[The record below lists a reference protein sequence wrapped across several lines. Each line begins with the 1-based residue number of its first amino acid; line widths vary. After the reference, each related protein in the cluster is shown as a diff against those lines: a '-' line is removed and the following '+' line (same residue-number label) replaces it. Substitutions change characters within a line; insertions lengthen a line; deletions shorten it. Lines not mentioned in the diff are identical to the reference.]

1 MNVKRRGIAF
11 RLKQA
16 VQLLLVVLLASTLA
30 DWWRSPAVPHD
41 AARLPMPESA
51 QTLAQASANETVVLY
66 FWATWCGACRHTSP
80 VLERLRRDGVRVV
93 GIALQSGGDEDV
105 QRYLREHH
113 LHFAT
118 LNDPRGELARHWN
131 VRVTPTIVF
140 VRGGK
145 VRHNTSG
152 IATYWGLKTRLAAVA
167 LSTRAGNARQP

>member
-1 MNVKRRGIAF
+1 MKRQTVLHLF
-11 RLKQA
+11 KQA
-16 VQLLLVVLLASTLA
+16 GLFVLTVAAVSALA
-30 DWWRSPAVPHD
+30 DWWRSPAVPPD
-41 AARLPMPESA
+41 AAQMQMPASA

-105 QRYLREHH
+105 QRYLREHG

-118 LNDPRGELARHWN
+118 LNDPRGELSRRWQIRA
-131 VRVTPTIVF
+131 TPTIVL

-145 VRHNTSG
+145 VRHSTSG
-152 IATYWGLKTRLAAVA
+152 IATYWGLKARLAAVSA
-167 LSTRAGNARQP
+167 WN